1 VCSNARWASS
11 SLCSRSS
18 RRRRRYRR
26 QQHTTATTM
35 VMATTAATTPLTT
48 APFTRGSCTGGT
60 GARTPIGAAGGG
72 GGTQKRSIVPTSSI
86 LASTKQGQCGGW
98 GGAGAPYPALSI
110 GANLPQ
116 KFYNVKRR
124 RKERFQ
130 ILLQRP
136 SYISPHSFIIQA
148 SFGQLFNL
156 VF

>member
-1 VCSNARWASS
+1 V
-11 SLCSRSS
+11 LL
-18 RRRRRYRR
+18 
-26 QQHTTATTM
+26 
-35 VMATTAATTPLTT
+35 VAAAAPKKGRLFPLLQYLHL
-48 APFTRGSCTGGT
+48 PNKVNVGVG
-60 GARTPIGAAGGG
+60 
-72 GGTQKRSIVPTSSI
+72 
-86 LASTKQGQCGGW
+86 